1 MTTLSSPRKRGS
13 IKRIACPYS
22 PEKVFSVFAGEPDT
36 ALLHSSMRTDAG
48 RFSFI
53 GLEPF
58 LVFSTRGD
66 QMEIK
71 SGGRV
76 ETRQGDPFEALR
88 AIFNEYRVANDT
100 PLPFTAGGIGYFS
113 YDLKNMI
120 EKLPRKA
127 VDEVGMP
134 DIRFVFYRTILIFDA
149 EDPGYVTASSFD
161 ADGTGSRSLEKLAS
175 SLSGLDTRY
184 PIPDTK
190 KCGTQPE
197 ITSNFT
203 KQEYLSAIEKTLEH
217 IKAGDIYQLCLTQR
231 FKTAWE
237 NDPYELYLEL
247 NGINPAPFSAY
258 LNAGDLKIISSSPEL
273 FLRRRGDTIET
284 RPMKGTRP
292 RGATSRDDARI
303 RLELEKSQK
312 DISEL
317 LMIVDLE
324 RNDLGRI
331 AIPGSVE
338 VAEHR
343 RIEAYPTVFQT
354 IAVVKGKLESATDNI
369 DIIKATFPG
378 GSITGCPK
386 IRAMEIID
394 ELEPTARGVYT
405 GAIGYLSF
413 HDTMDLNIAIRTMVA
428 KGKDVYFQAGGGI
441 VSDSEAEAEY
451 EETLVKARALVESLG
466 SREHRAQTVHNIP

>member
-1 MTTLSSPRKRGS
+1 MRTLIEK
-13 IKRIACPYS
+13 IACPHS
-22 PEKVFSVFAGEPDT
+22 PEKVFSSFAGEPDT
-36 ALLHSSMRTDAG
+36 ALLNSSMRTDAG

-53 GLEPF
+53 GLDPF
-58 LVFSTRGD
+58 LVFSTRDDRIRIETG
-66 QMEIK
+66 
-71 SGGRV
+71 SGVTTER
-76 ETRQGDPFEALR
+76 GDPFEALR
-88 AIFNEYRVANDT
+88 SVFSKYRVSNDT
-100 PLPFTAGGIGYFS
+100 SLPFTAGGIGYFS

-127 VDEVGMP
+127 LDKVGMP

-149 EDPGYVTASSFD
+149 EDPGYVTVSSFD
-161 ADGTGSRSLEKLAS
+161 ADGTAPRDPEELAS
-175 SLSGLDTRY
+175 SLSGLNTRY
-184 PIPDTK
+184 SIPNTQK
-190 KCGTQPE
+190 HGTPPP

-203 KQEYLSAIEKTLEH
+203 KDEYLSAIGKTLEY

-231 FKTAWE
+231 FRTRWE
-237 NDPYELYLEL
+237 TDPYDLYLKL

-258 LNAGDLKIISSSPEL
+258 LNAGEFKIISSSPEL

-292 RGATSRDDARI
+292 RGAAPLDDARI

-317 LMIVDLE
+317 LMITDLE

-331 AIPGSVE
+331 AVPGSVE

-354 IAVVKGKLESATDNI
+354 IAVVRGKLESATDNI

-451 EETLVKARALVESLG
+451 EETLVKARALIESLG
-466 SREHRAQTVHNIP
+466 SGEHRAQAVHNIA